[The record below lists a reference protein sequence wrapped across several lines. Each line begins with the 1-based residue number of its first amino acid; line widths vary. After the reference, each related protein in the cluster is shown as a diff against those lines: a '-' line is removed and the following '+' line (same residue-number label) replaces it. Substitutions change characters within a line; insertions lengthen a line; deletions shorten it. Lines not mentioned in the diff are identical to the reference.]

1 MHSPTSRRAF
11 LGNAS
16 LMIVAVPLARRPPGP
31 GAFSAHV
38 PAAWFDLTLDL
49 ARTTPGFSPPVAAR
63 AFAYTAV
70 ALHDAIGLRRLSGA
84 PRATGLH
91 WPTVANAAMA
101 TIVRELFGTTNQR
114 AIDALERHFARSTS
128 AGRRAAAHG
137 RRVARHVFEWSE
149 TDGYARSAPPYAPPQ
164 GAGLWTPTPP
174 VFAPALLPFWG
185 RNRPFVKGTCKAGAP
200 PRYSED
206 PASVLYREAR
216 EVYDVGRS
224 LTPEQTAIA
233 RFWSD
238 DPGITSTPGG
248 HSLSIA
254 TQTLRELDAPLDF
267 AAEAYANLTIAVSDA
282 FISCWRTKFRYNL
295 LRPVTYIQR
304 VIDPAWM
311 PLLTTPP
318 FPEYTSGHSVQSM
331 AAAEVLTDLFGR
343 RPFTDRTH
351 APARSF
357 ASFRAAAR
365 EAAFSRLYGGIHY
378 RAAIERGMDEGEC
391 IARRVR
397 AKLRA

>member
-1 MHSPTSRRAF
+1 MSRRTF

-16 LMIVAVPLARRPPGP
+16 LIVLAVPLAQRPPAP
-31 GAFSAHV
+31 SAFSAHV
-38 PAAWFDLTLDL
+38 PAAWFDLTLEL

-70 ALHDAIGLRRLSGA
+70 ALHDAIGPRRLSGA
-84 PRATGLH
+84 PRATALH

-101 TIVRELFGTTNQR
+101 TIVRALFPAPNAQ
-114 AIDALERHFARSTS
+114 AIDALERHFARSS
-128 AGRRAAAHG
+128 PAGRRAAAHG
-137 RRVARHVFEWSE
+137 RRVARHVFAWSE
-149 TDGYARSAPPYAPPQ
+149 TDGYRRTTAPYTPPQ
-164 GAGLWTPTPP
+164 GA
-174 VFAPALLPFWG
+174 
-185 RNRPFVKGTCKAGAP
+185 
-200 PRYSED
+200 
-206 PASVLYREAR
+206 
-216 EVYDVGRS
+216 VGRT

-238 DPGITSTPGG
+238 DPGLTATPGG
-248 HSLSIA
+248 HSLRIA
-254 TQTLRELDAPLDF
+254 TQAIRDLNAPLDV
-267 AAEAYANLTIAVSDA
+267 AAEAYANVTIAVSDA
-282 FISCWRTKFRYNL
+282 FISCWRTKFRHNL

-343 RPFTDRTH
+343 HRFTDGT
-351 APARSF
+351 RSF
-357 ASFRAAAR
+357 TSFRAAAR
-365 EAAFSRLYGGIHY
+365 EAAISRLYGGIHY
-378 RAAIERGMDEGEC
+378 RSAIERGLEEGAC
-391 IARRVR
+391 VARRVR